1 MPTATAEKII
11 SSDSHVT
18 VTHDAVKENLAK
30 KFHDGYDKAVEQMG
44 GGGVATRAGMNRMP
58 FDLSKVNNALG
69 RPGTRD
75 PKARLEDMD
84 MDGVDVEVLYCEFSA
99 FRYLY
104 LIKDG
109 WREATRAFNDTLL
122 QFASADPSRLVCS
135 YQIPIHDIGIA
146 VDEVNRVAAE
156 GGKSLQLPVHPPEL
170 GLPDYW
176 ERHWD
181 PLWDAIQDSGLPAC
195 FHIGL
200 ANITVYDPMPQDH
213 AQGVV
218 QPIAAFWT
226 SIQYGNFIMGG
237 VFERYPRLKTVFVE
251 PGIGWFPWWLNNA
264 DEMIKDRGYS
274 FPQITELPSFY
285 FKRNMYLTFIDEPE
299 SVQHL
304 RHLML
309 DNIMWS
315 TDYPH
320 PACSWPNSQAVIER
334 NFKGVPADEREKIL
348 SGNATRVWN
357 LDK

>member
-1 MPTATAEKII
+1 MPAATKERII

-18 VTHDAVKENLAK
+18 TTHDAVKSNLAS
-30 KFHDGYDKAVEQMG
+30 KFHDAYDKAVEQMG
-44 GGGVATRAGMNRMP
+44 GGGVATRRGQNTMP
-58 FDLSKVNNALG
+58 FDLTKVNHAFG
-69 RPGTRD
+69 RPGTYD
-75 PKARLEDMD
+75 GKERLVDMD
-84 MDGVDVEVLYCEFSA
+84 ADGVDVEVLYCEFSA

-104 LIKDG
+104 MIEDG
-109 WREATRAFNDTLL
+109 WREATQAFNDTLA
-122 QFASADPSRLVCS
+122 QFASADPSRLICS
-135 YQIPIHDIGIA
+135 YQIPIHDLDIA
-146 VDEVNRVAAE
+146 VAEVKRVAE
-156 GGKSLQLPVHPPEL
+156 IGGRSLQLPVHPPEL

-181 PLWDAIQDSGLPAC
+181 PLWAAISETGIPAC

-200 ANITVYDPMPQDH
+200 ANVQVYDPFPNDH

-237 VFERYPRLKTVFVE
+237 VFERFPTLKTVFVE

-264 DEMIKDRGYS
+264 DQMILDRGYS

-285 FKRNMYLTFIDEPE
+285 FKRNLFLTFIDEPE
-299 SVQHL
+299 SVQNL

-320 PACSWPNSQAVIER
+320 PACSWPRSQEIIER
-334 NFKGVPADEREKIL
+334 NFAGVPDDERTKIL
-348 SGNATRVWN
+348 SGNAERVWN
-357 LDK
+357 L

>member
-1 MPTATAEKII
+1 MPAGTKERII

-18 VTHDAVKENLAK
+18 TTHDAVKSNLAT
-30 KFHDGYDKAVEQMG
+30 KFHAAYDKAVEQMG
-44 GGGVATRAGMNRMP
+44 GGGVATRKGQNTMP
-58 FDLSKVNNALG
+58 FDLSKVNHAFG
-69 RPGTRD
+69 RPGTYD
-75 PKARLEDMD
+75 GKERLVDMD
-84 MDGVDVEVLYCEFSA
+84 ADGVDVEVLYCEFSA

-104 LIKDG
+104 MIEDG
-109 WREATRAFNDTLL
+109 WREATEAFNNTLAN
-122 QFASADPSRLVCS
+122 FASADPSRLICS
-135 YQIPIHDIGIA
+135 YQIPIHDIDVA
-146 VDEVNRVAAE
+146 VAEVLRVASI

-181 PLWDAIQDSGLPAC
+181 PLWAAIQETGLPAC

-200 ANITVYDPMPQDH
+200 ADITVYDPFPNDH

-237 VFERYPRLKTVFVE
+237 VFERFPGLKTVFVE

-264 DEMIKDRGYS
+264 DQMILDRGYS

-285 FKRNMYLTFIDEPE
+285 FKRNLFLTFIDEPF
-299 SVQHL
+299 SVQNL

-320 PACSWPNSQAVIER
+320 PACSWPRSQEIIKQ
-334 NFKGVPADEREKIL
+334 NFDGVPDDERAKIL
-348 SGNATRVWN
+348 SGNAERVWN
-357 LDK
+357 L

>member
-1 MPTATAEKII
+1 MSTATKERII

-18 VTHDAVKENLAK
+18 TTHDAVKANLAT
-30 KFHDGYDKAVEQMG
+30 KFHADYDKAVEAMG
-44 GGGVATRAGMNRMP
+44 GGGVATRRGQNTMP
-58 FDLSKVNNALG
+58 FDLTKVNHAFG
-69 RPGTRD
+69 RPGTYD
-75 PKARLEDMD
+75 GKERLVDMD
-84 MDGVDVEVLYCEFSA
+84 ADGVDVEVLYCEFSA

-104 LIKDG
+104 MIKDG
-109 WREATRAFNDTLL
+109 WREATQAFNDTLA
-122 QFASADPSRLVCS
+122 QFASADPSRLICS
-135 YQIPIHDIGIA
+135 YQIPIHDLDIA
-146 VDEVNRVAAE
+146 VAEVKRVAE
-156 GGKSLQLPVHPPEL
+156 IGGKSLQLPVHPPEL

-181 PLWDAIQDSGLPAC
+181 PLWAAIEETGMPAC

-200 ANITVYDPMPQDH
+200 ANVQVYDPMPNDH

-237 VFERYPRLKTVFVE
+237 VFERFPQLKTVFVE

-264 DEMIKDRGYS
+264 DQMILDRGYS

-285 FKRNMYLTFIDEPE
+285 FKRNLFLTFIDEPE
-299 SVQHL
+299 SVKGL

-320 PACSWPNSQAVIER
+320 PACSWPRSQEIIER
-334 NFKGVPADEREKIL
+334 NFGDIPADERTKIL
-348 SGNATRVWN
+348 SGNAERVWN
-357 LDK
+357 L

>member
-1 MPTATAEKII
+1 LSTATKERII

-18 VTHDAVKENLAK
+18 TTHDAVKSNLAS
-30 KFHDGYDKAVEQMG
+30 KFHEAYDDAVAQMG
-44 GGGVATRAGMNRMP
+44 GGGVATRKGQNTMP
-58 FDLSKVNNALG
+58 FDLTKVNHAFG
-69 RPGTRD
+69 RPGTYD
-75 PKARLEDMD
+75 GKERLVDMD
-84 MDGVDVEVLYCEFSA
+84 ADGVDVEVLYCEFSA

-104 LIKDG
+104 MIKDG
-109 WREATRAFNDTLL
+109 WREATQAFNDTLA
-122 QFASADPSRLVCS
+122 QFASADPARLICS
-135 YQIPIHDIGIA
+135 YQIPIHDLDIA
-146 VDEVNRVAAE
+146 VAEVKRVAE
-156 GGKSLQLPVHPPEL
+156 IGGKSLQLPVHPPEL

-181 PLWDAIQDSGLPAC
+181 PLWAAIQETGLPAC

-200 ANITVYDPMPQDH
+200 ANITVYDPFPNDH

-237 VFERYPRLKTVFVE
+237 VFERFPGLKTVFVE

-264 DEMIKDRGYS
+264 DQMIIDRGYS

-285 FKRNMYLTFIDEPE
+285 FKRNLFLTFIDEPE
-299 SVQHL
+299 SVQGL

-320 PACSWPNSQAVIER
+320 PACSWPRSQEIIER
-334 NFKGVPADEREKIL
+334 NFGGIPDDERTKIL
-348 SGNATRVWN
+348 SGNAERVWN
-357 LDK
+357 L

>member
-1 MPTATAEKII
+1 MSSATKERIV

-18 VTHDAVKENLAK
+18 VTHDAVKSNLAS
-30 KFHDGYDKAVEQMG
+30 KFHEGYDAAVEQMG
-44 GGGVATRAGMNRMP
+44 GGGVATRRGQNTMP
-58 FDLSKVNNALG
+58 FDLTKVNHAFG
-69 RPGTRD
+69 RPGTHD
-75 PKARLEDMD
+75 GKERLIDMD
-84 MDGVDVEVLYCEFSA
+84 ADGVDVEVLYCEFSA

-109 WREATRAFNDTLL
+109 WREATQAFNNTLAD
-122 QFASADPSRLVCS
+122 FASVDPSRLICS
-135 YQIPIHDIGIA
+135 YQIPIHDIDIA
-146 VDEVNRVAAE
+146 VAEVKRVAE
-156 GGKSLQLPVHPPEL
+156 IGGKSLQLPVHPPEL

-181 PLWDAIQDSGLPAC
+181 PLWAAIQESGIPAC

-200 ANITVYDPMPQDH
+200 ANVTVYDPFPNDH

-237 VFERYPRLKTVFVE
+237 VFERFPKLKCVFVE

-264 DEMIKDRGYS
+264 DQMVLDRGYS

-285 FKRNMYLTFIDEPE
+285 FKRNLFLTFIDEPE
-299 SVQHL
+299 SVKNL
-304 RHLML
+304 RHLMI

-320 PACSWPNSQAVIER
+320 PACSWPRSQEIIEAQ
-334 NFKGVPADEREKIL
+334 FEGVPADDRYKIL
-348 SGNATRVWN
+348 SGNADRVWN
-357 LDK
+357 LSS

>member
-1 MPTATAEKII
+1 MATATTERII

-18 VTHDAVKENLAK
+18 TTHDAVKSNLAT
-30 KFHDGYDKAVEQMG
+30 KFHDAYDKAVEQMG
-44 GGGVATRAGMNRMP
+44 GGGVATRKGQNTMP
-58 FDLSKVNNALG
+58 FDLTKVNHAFG
-69 RPGTRD
+69 RPGTYD
-75 PKARLEDMD
+75 GKERLIDMD
-84 MDGVDVEVLYCEFSA
+84 ADGVDVEVLYCEFSA

-104 LIKDG
+104 MIKDG
-109 WREATRAFNDTLL
+109 WREATQAFNDTLA
-122 QFASADPSRLVCS
+122 QFADADPTRLICS
-135 YQIPIHDIGIA
+135 YQIPIHDIDIA
-146 VDEVNRVAAE
+146 VDEVHRVASI

-181 PLWDAIQDSGLPAC
+181 PLWAAIQETGMPAC

-200 ANITVYDPMPQDH
+200 ANITVYDPFPNDH

-237 VFERYPRLKTVFVE
+237 VFERFPDLKTVFVE

-264 DEMIKDRGYS
+264 DQMILDRGYS
-274 FPQITELPSFY
+274 FPQIKELPSYY
-285 FKRNMYLTFIDEPE
+285 FKKNLFLTFIDEPF
-299 SVQHL
+299 SVQNL
-304 RHLML
+304 RHLMI

-320 PACSWPNSQAVIER
+320 PACSWPRSKEIIEQ
-334 NFKGVPADEREKIL
+334 NFAGVPAEDRRKIL
-348 SGNATRVWN
+348 SGNAERVWN
-357 LDK
+357 L